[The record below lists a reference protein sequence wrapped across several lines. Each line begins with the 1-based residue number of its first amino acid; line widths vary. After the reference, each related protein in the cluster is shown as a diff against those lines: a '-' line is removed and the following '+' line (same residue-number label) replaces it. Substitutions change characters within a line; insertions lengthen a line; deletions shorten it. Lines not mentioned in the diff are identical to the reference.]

1 MKLPCYWCKAWIEGL
16 SSYYC
21 FLVTTTNKKEQHEN
35 YQGMN
40 ENPGGCGA
48 AEPSVDNV
56 NQSHKYNDID
66 LYISQTLYINI
77 YAYPNG
83 E

>member
-1 MKLPCYWCKAWIEGL
+1 
-16 SSYYC
+16 
-21 FLVTTTNKKEQHEN
+21 
-35 YQGMN
+35 MN